1 MPQLQREVQAVETRP
16 VEVRGDE
23 VFAGLPV

>member
-1 MPQLQREVQAVETRP
+1 MPQLKVDVQPVETFP

-23 VFAGLPV
+23 VYVGVQG